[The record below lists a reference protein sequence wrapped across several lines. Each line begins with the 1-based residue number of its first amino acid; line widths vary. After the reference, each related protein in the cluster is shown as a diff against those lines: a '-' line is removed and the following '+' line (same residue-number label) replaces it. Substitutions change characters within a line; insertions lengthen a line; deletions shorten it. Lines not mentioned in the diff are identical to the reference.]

1 MLKIRCCSSVINVFL
16 GQPRGRRRPGG
27 GEDRTRARGLGQ
39 RDGETQVGCYLQVQ
53 MACSGL
59 ETVLMGIETEAFL
72 LIYKPECRQAYSSKH
87 LTISAAA
94 ALKRLWLGHGGLSSA
109 LSSPALAGMRQEKF
123 RPPHRVMPPHGH
135 SGDH

>member
-1 MLKIRCCSSVINVFL
+1 MFKIRCSSSFINVFS

-27 GEDRTRARGLGQ
+27 GEDRTRACGLGQ
-39 RDGETQVGCYLQVQ
+39 RDGETQVGCYFHVQ
-53 MACSGL
+53 MACSWL

-72 LIYKPECRQAYSSKH
+72 LIDKPECRQAYFSKH

-94 ALKRLWLGHGGLSSA
+94 ALQRLWPGRGGLSSA
-109 LSSPALAGMRQEKF
+109 LSNPALAGTRQEQF
-123 RPPHRVMPPHGH
+123 RPPRGQ